1 MQLRKLPTV
10 PLPVT
15 CPPVVC
21 PRCPSQSRLFFNAPQ
36 DNCRLPGGSECPHF
50 PPSKLKS
57 APGETLGAG
66 QCQSRPP
73 TGNLPSLR
81 KCPTLLVT
89 RLSRVLLQPS
99 LLTLVPRPALGYEA
113 GSVQGPAGTG
123 HGCGRGGLLAGPA
136 CPAAPCLSWDTR
148 VLCGALWGAFAL
160 KGGFRKRGLRPPGWE
175 GPWPGPSSVP
185 RCLEPRQGLQG

>member
-50 PPSKLKS
+50 PPSNLKS

-66 QCQSRPP
+66 QCQSRSPH
-73 TGNLPSLR
+73 R
-81 KCPTLLVT
+81 
-89 RLSRVLLQPS
+89 QPS
-99 LLTLVPRPALGYEA
+99 KPPKMPHAPGDQTQ
-113 GSVQGPAGTG
+113 QGASATFSANPCIPPSSGVRGRLCPGT
-123 HGCGRGGLLAGPA
+123 RGN
-136 CPAAPCLSWDTR
+136 WTW
-148 VLCGALWGAFAL
+148 LWMGGAFSQDQRAQL
-160 KGGFRKRGLRPPGWE
+160 PHASPGT
-175 GPWPGPSSVP
+175 PGYFVVP
-185 RCLEPRQGLQG
+185 CGVPLP